1 MQRSCKNKKKTLRN
15 KRERETM
22 NAPTRKRESG
32 EKVSSN
38 ENSNQPCVMSDNTIM
53 VSFKRNL

>member
-1 MQRSCKNKKKTLRN
+1 
-15 KRERETM
+15 M

-53 VSFKRNL
+53 VSFKRNLWVQFCSCSYLANQFGSWLD